1 MYSYTIIVLIKVAT
15 VLRAKFLRKNA
26 RRCNRMGFVA
36 SASASASATCF
47 HISLSLSSI
56 MELRIVVLALYSFA
70 PVFIC
75 HTTFEFILHI

>member
-15 VLRAKFLRKNA
+15 VLRAEFLRKNV

-36 SASASASATCF
+36 SASASVTRC

-56 MELRIVVLALYSFA
+56 MEFRIVVLTLYYFA

>member
-1 MYSYTIIVLIKVAT
+1 MYSYAIIVLIKVAT
-15 VLRAKFLRKNA
+15 VLRAEFLRKNA

-36 SASASASATCF
+36 SASASATCF

-56 MELRIVVLALYSFA
+56 MEFRIVVLALYSFA